1 MVSYLLSGQGLASSL
16 DCLTIF
22 FLEYWS
28 TENQLC
34 PRPPPQRGLIY
45 LLTQWEPLIYT
56 QLVRNVGINLE
67 LCSASAV
74 GAVMWDR
81 VLNLWTLWTPDCVR
95 IEWKCRTTSMLENC
109 LVVWGRQGSH
119 TLELVSESLESK
131 FFFGE
136 RLTLSPH
143 SKPGP
148 LFHHCSNFFFFFLAA
163 PQSM

>member
-1 MVSYLLSGQGLASSL
+1 M
-16 DCLTIF
+16 
-22 FLEYWS
+22 
-28 TENQLC
+28 
-34 PRPPPQRGLIY
+34 
-45 LLTQWEPLIYT
+45 TQWEPLIYT
-56 QLVRNVGINLE
+56 QLVRNIGINLE

-74 GAVMWDR
+74 GAVVWDW

-148 LFHHCSNFFFFFLAA
+148 LILFHHCSNFFFFWLHLKACRTLVPLPGIELLSPAVERWSPNHWTWTDREF
-163 PQSM
+163 PEI